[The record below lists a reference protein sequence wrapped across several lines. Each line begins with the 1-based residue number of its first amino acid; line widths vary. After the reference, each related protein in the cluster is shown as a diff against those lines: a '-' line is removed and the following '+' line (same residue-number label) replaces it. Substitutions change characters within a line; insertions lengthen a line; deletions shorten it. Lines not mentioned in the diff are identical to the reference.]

1 MPSVQFKISIPEE
14 LLMRLE
20 AAQKKFKKRTPNI
33 IASEVISD
41 YLHLWEKVER
51 ARRKEIIKQYEKLLK
66 QLDSSDTKPARKSRR
81 SGSRSGALRRRGR

>member
-33 IASEVISD
+33 IASEVISE
-41 YLHLWEKVER
+41 YLHLWEEAESVRKRKV
-51 ARRKEIIKQYEKLLK
+51 IKQYAKALK
-66 QLDSSDTKPARKSRR
+66 QLD
-81 SGSRSGALRRRGR
+81 